1 MTVKMSVN
9 NPLLK
14 DIDLYTFQDVD
25 ATQLH
30 MYLPTYAF
38 INFFG
43 NMQVTMMAQN
53 DLLDLDDAPS
63 VNAIYDSIDNAVEA
77 INVSFVMEKSN

>member
-1 MTVKMSVN
+1 
-9 NPLLK
+9 
-14 DIDLYTFQDVD
+14 
-25 ATQLH
+25 

-43 NMQVTMMAQN
+43 NMQVTMMALN

>member
-1 MTVKMSVN
+1 
-9 NPLLK
+9 
-14 DIDLYTFQDVD
+14 YTFQDAD
-25 ATQLH
+25 STQLH